1 LNPGEDKTPVSL
13 WQNLYAEL
21 EPNYNCFAF
30 NYDWR
35 RWGDQ
40 VYIEEVLERFKHNI
54 EDAAELAGHPVA
66 LIGHSMG
73 AQVVL
78 YCIGMLGD
86 AWQKK
91 YVEQVVLVGP
101 APMGSPSMFAAYA
114 NGPSSIAHSS
124 VLPVVDYYEHKL
136 SEVSSTWPAMLAE
149 LPRMM
154 GTTQTFP
161 ADYAFAITPTKRYC
175 LGDVEEF
182 LKDLAACHNKN
193 WQPESG
199 TTVET
204 VRNWFKDHNL
214 ITTSTVWEAGHTTAP
229 ALFAGMKDMSAAMRR
244 PAVVAHVI
252 YAQGHQ
258 TPTQFK
264 WDSEDLYTKAQNSEF
279 QPGDDTVTLASIQ
292 AMVNDWRK
300 DGEANVHMHRAP
312 DSYHHKALISSR
324 FSLKKIS
331 ELLEDCEF
339 DDSEESASEDPSPFT
354 C

>member
-1 LNPGEDKTPVSL
+1 ARHTTLHEEDPGEPGRKSVVFVHGLASCALVAKTKPGYKHFVCEGNEEAEFSRLVYISLAEYAVRPHVVTALALAHVQGKKKDGTPCITTTSGEEGVDVHPVLGLQGIRQLNPGEDKTPVSL

-214 ITTSTVWEAGHTTAP
+214 ITTSTVWEA
-229 ALFAGMKDMSAAMRR
+229 
-244 PAVVAHVI
+244 
-252 YAQGHQ
+252 
-258 TPTQFK
+258 
-264 WDSEDLYTKAQNSEF
+264 
-279 QPGDDTVTLASIQ
+279 
-292 AMVNDWRK
+292 
-300 DGEANVHMHRAP
+300 
-312 DSYHHKALISSR
+312 
-324 FSLKKIS
+324 
-331 ELLEDCEF
+331 
-339 DDSEESASEDPSPFT
+339 
-354 C
+354 